1 MKPAENSIK
10 DILSS
15 FFQERIIL
23 LVLILAS
30 IGLSA
35 GALIVIITGANLWSL
50 QKKIEKLKNERG
62 YFNQIET
69 LFQGCVESVEK
80 EIARCLSKEEKE
92 VEKSSEGLRKLDQ
105 LEVLL
110 NKHKELKKIGEEFL
124 KEKQEFWGLREKALK
139 WRKEFLKVS
148 RKEDELLRRIK
159 GSFLDLSYLI
169 SDIKGGLEL
178 KKIAALKKGE
188 KEFIKFYQ
196 DRNVVLLEN
205 ALETLDKEVNELY
218 HAVYEISYTKD
229 LIHLE
234 EINKNK
240 IEPCLM
246 QAGFSEA
253 LSKKLC
259 ERIDLKCGGKIEEKF
274 NLFKELVLELIKTA
288 KQRILLEKEREDIER
303 EGQNLVKRFLGL
315 GMKINEIVHNQ
326 IAIIS
331 QESRELF
338 IRNLWIT
345 IGMGVIIGLI
355 FVFITFKIARAVQ
368 NEIYRRIEAESEAE
382 AVKSIVENLPMGV
395 VLVDVNT
402 QTIKDLN
409 PAAERF
415 LGYKRER
422 VIGKTCRLICPRKKG
437 HCPVLD
443 LGEKVYAKEMR
454 LIKSGGKKVHV
465 LKSVIPLRL
474 RGEDILLEA
483 FVDISEQVR
492 AREEAERL
500 ARAKSEF
507 LANMSHEIRTPLNG
521 IIGMLQILLE
531 TDLDPQQREYA
542 ETAMRSGHHLAEII
556 NNILDFSKLESGKVE
571 LEKIPFNIRQMVED
585 VMEMFVERAEKKKI
599 ELGCLIEAGVPEVV
613 IGDPG
618 RIRQVLINLV
628 GNAVK
633 FTEKGGVYTYVRLKE
648 ELNGDVNLLFEVE
661 DTGIGIPEEA
671 RARLFEPFEQVDA
684 STTRRFGGT
693 GLGLAICKQ
702 LIELMGGKI
711 DFESEVGKGTKFFF
725 TIPLRKGKPEKLTP
739 RYNLEGLR
747 VLIVDDNEVNR
758 RILEYYVKSW
768 GMIVESASNAKEA
781 LEKAVSASASGKPF
795 DIAIIDYMMPEEDGF
810 SLAKKLKAQE
820 ATASIRLVLLTSLT
834 RVGIAKES
842 KKAGFTGFLTK
853 PVRQSQL
860 YDCLAMVMGLKE
872 GEEEKVLITKHV
884 IEEVKTEKEKKKI
897 LLVED
902 NPVNQKV
909 AAIMLEKM
917 CNRVYI
923 ACNGKEAVVALKKN
937 TYDLILMDCQ
947 MPEMD
952 GYEATREIRK
962 LEGEKRHT
970 PIIAMTAHAL
980 EGDREK
986 CLAAGMDDY
995 ISKPVRKEK
1004 LKEVLEKWLK
1014 KEAEA

>member
-1 MKPAENSIK
+1 MQRAVEKIREN
-10 DILSS
+10 L
-15 FFQERIIL
+15 EIIISESKRL
-23 LVLILAS
+23 TNLINDVLDLA
-30 IGLSA
+30 
-35 GALIVIITGANLWSL
+35 
-50 QKKIEKLKNERG
+50 KIESGKME
-62 YFNQIET
+62 
-69 LFQGCVESVEK
+69 
-80 EIARCLSKEEKE
+80 
-92 VEKSSEGLRKLDQ
+92 
-105 LEVLL
+105 
-110 NKHKELKKIGEEFL
+110 
-124 KEKQEFWGLREKALK
+124 W
-139 WRKEFLKVS
+139 
-148 RKEDELLRRIK
+148 
-159 GSFLDLSYLI
+159 
-169 SDIKGGLEL
+169 
-178 KKIAALKKGE
+178 
-188 KEFIKFYQ
+188 
-196 DRNVVLLEN
+196 
-205 ALETLDKEVNELY
+205 
-218 HAVYEISYTKD
+218 
-229 LIHLE
+229 
-234 EINKNK
+234 
-240 IEPCLM
+240 
-246 QAGFSEA
+246 
-253 LSKKLC
+253 
-259 ERIDLKCGGKIEEKF
+259 KIEE
-274 NLFKELVLELIKTA
+274 V
-288 KQRILLEKEREDIER
+288 D
-303 EGQNLVKRFLGL
+303 
-315 GMKINEIVHNQ
+315 MK
-326 IAIIS
+326 
-331 QESRELF
+331 
-338 IRNLWIT
+338 
-345 IGMGVIIGLI
+345 
-355 FVFITFKIARAVQ
+355 KI
-368 NEIYRRIEAESEAE
+368 
-382 AVKSIVENLPMGV
+382 M
-395 VLVDVNT
+395 
-402 QTIKDLN
+402 
-409 PAAERF
+409 
-415 LGYKRER
+415 
-422 VIGKTCRLICPRKKG
+422 
-437 HCPVLD
+437 
-443 LGEKVYAKEMR
+443 
-454 LIKSGGKKVHV
+454 
-465 LKSVIPLRL
+465 
-474 RGEDILLEA
+474 
-483 FVDISEQVR
+483 
-492 AREEAERL
+492 EEA
-500 ARAKSEF
+500 AKAIMPLTEEKNLYIQAEF
-507 LANMSHEIRTPLNG
+507 KG
-521 IIGMLQILLE
+521 K
-531 TDLDPQQREYA
+531 
-542 ETAMRSGHHLAEII
+542 
-556 NNILDFSKLESGKVE
+556 DFK
-571 LEKIPFNIRQMVED
+571 
-585 VMEMFVERAEKKKI
+585 
-599 ELGCLIEAGVPEVV
+599 V
-613 IGDPG
+613 IGD
-618 RIRQVLINLV
+618 RERLFQVATNIFS
-628 GNAVK
+628 NAIK

-661 DTGIGIPEEA
+661 DTGIGIPEEG

-768 GMIVESASNAKEA
+768 GMIGESASNAKEA

-795 DIAIIDYMMPEEDGF
+795 DVAIIDYMMPEEDGF

-917 CNRVYI
+917 WYRVDI
-923 ACNGKEAVVALKKN
+923 ASNGKEAVEAVKKN

-1004 LKEVLEKWLK
+1004 LKEVLEKWLR